1 MQSLKDAVDN
11 AIKQHPFHRV
21 SDLSQDEFSDLMVDI
36 LKNALKSYE
45 MDHTIATVVS
55 EFTSQ

>member
-1 MQSLKDAVDN
+1 MQSLKNAVDN
-11 AIKQHPFHRV
+11 AIKKYPFHQV

-45 MDHTIATVVS
+45 MDHAIATVVS